1 MNTASHGRLDGVIAD
16 LQRIFG
22 GRLEAVVAFGRAGAE
37 GTHSLALVSSLTMDD
52 LNALAL
58 FAPQWHASGAAT
70 PLVLPRDEFGRSL
83 DAFPIEYGEIIDT
96 HVVLVGEDPFVGIHI
111 NPEDVRRAV
120 EVQGASLLLHL
131 RENFVESAGRASA
144 LRGVVRDSAA
154 GFALLLRRMAH
165 LDGHPSDTSAD
176 LSNWASARAGLDPRV
191 IGDVLAIG
199 SDASAPVDPTRLFP
213 GYLDTMSALLR
224 VIDRWSAS

>member
-1 MNTASHGRLDGVIAD
+1 MNTASHGRLDGVVAD

>member
-1 MNTASHGRLDGVIAD
+1 MDTAPRGRLDGVIAD

-22 GRLEAVVAFGRAGAE
+22 ARLEAVVAYGRSGEE

-52 LNALAL
+52 LDGLAMA
-58 FAPQWHASGAAT
+58 APQWHRTGAAT
-70 PLVLPRDEFGRSL
+70 PLVVPRDEFRRSL

-96 HVVLVGEDPFVGIHI
+96 HVTLVGQDPFAGIRI

-120 EVQGASLLLHL
+120 EVQAASLLLHL
-131 RENFVESAGRASA
+131 RENFVESAGRPSA
-144 LRGVVRDSAA
+144 LHALVRDSAP

-165 LDGHPSDTSAD
+165 LDGQPAETSAD
-176 LSNWASARAGLDPRV
+176 LSHWASARAGLDPRV
-191 IGDVLAIG
+191 VGDVLALG
-199 SDASAPVDPTRLFP
+199 SESAPAVDPSRLFP
-213 GYLDTMSALLR
+213 GYLDAMSALLG

>member
-52 LNALAL
+52 LDALAL

>member
-1 MNTASHGRLDGVIAD
+1 MDAPVT
-16 LQRIFG
+16 
-22 GRLEAVVAFGRAGAE
+22 E

-58 FAPQWHASGAAT
+58 FAPQWHLAGAAT
-70 PLVLPRDEFGRSL
+70 PLVLPRDEFSRSL

-96 HVVLVGEDPFVGIHI
+96 HVLLVGQDPFVGIHI

-120 EVQGASLLLHL
+120 EVQAASLLLHL
-131 RENFVESAGRASA
+131 RENFVEAAGRAAA
-144 LRGVVRDSAA
+144 LARGGPRLGGRVRAVVAA
-154 GFALLLRRMAH
+154 DGAPRWASLRRPA
-165 LDGHPSDTSAD
+165 PICRC
-176 LSNWASARAGLDPRV
+176 WASARAGLDPRV
-191 IGDVLAIG
+191 VGDVLALG
-199 SDASAPVDPTRLFP
+199 ADASAAVDPTRLFP

>member
-1 MNTASHGRLDGVIAD
+1 METASHGRLDGVIAD

-22 GRLEAVVAFGRAGAE
+22 GRLEAVVAFGRAGTE

-58 FAPQWHASGAAT
+58 FAPQWHLGGAAT
-70 PLVLPRDEFGRSL
+70 PLVLPRDEFSRSL

-96 HVVLVGEDPFVGIHI
+96 HVLLVGQDPFVGIHI

-120 EVQGASLLLHL
+120 EVQAASLLLHL

-144 LRGVVRDSAA
+144 LHSVVRDSAA

-165 LDGHPSDTSAD
+165 LDGHPSETSAD
-176 LSNWASARAGLDPRV
+176 LSLWASARAGLDPRV
-191 IGDVLAIG
+191 VGDVLALG
-199 SDASAPVDPTRLFP
+199 ADASAAVDPTRLFP

>member
-1 MNTASHGRLDGVIAD
+1 MDTASHGRLDGVIAD

-58 FAPQWHASGAAT
+58 FAPQWHLGGAAT

-96 HVVLVGEDPFVGIHI
+96 HVVLVGQDPFVGIQI

-120 EVQGASLLLHL
+120 EVQAASLLLHL

-144 LRGVVRDSAA
+144 LHAVVRDSAA

-176 LSNWASARAGLDPRV
+176 LSLGRLRGRAWIRALSVTCSPLAPTPPRRS
-191 IGDVLAIG
+191 I
-199 SDASAPVDPTRLFP
+199 PTRLFP

>member
-1 MNTASHGRLDGVIAD
+1 MNTASHGRLDGVVAD

-58 FAPQWHASGAAT
+58 FAPRWHASGAAT

>member
-1 MNTASHGRLDGVIAD
+1 MDTASRGRLDGVVAD

-22 GRLEAVVAFGRAGAE
+22 ARLEAVVAYGRAAAE

-58 FAPQWHASGAAT
+58 FAPQWHLNGAAT

-83 DAFPIEYGEIIDT
+83 DAFPVEYGEIIDT
-96 HVVLVGEDPFVGIHI
+96 HVLLVGQDPFAGVEID
-111 NPEDVRRAV
+111 PEDVRRAI
-120 EVQGASLLLHL
+120 EVQAASLLLHL
-131 RENFVESAGRASA
+131 RENFVESAARSA
-144 LRGVVRDSAA
+144 ALHALVRDSAP

-165 LDGHPSDTSAD
+165 LDGHPSDTNAELSA
-176 LSNWASARAGLDPRV
+176 WASARAGLDPRV
-191 IGDVLAIG
+191 VGDVLAIG
-199 SDASAPVDPTRLFP
+199 SDASAAVDPTRLFP
-213 GYLDTMSALLR
+213 GFLDTMSALLR